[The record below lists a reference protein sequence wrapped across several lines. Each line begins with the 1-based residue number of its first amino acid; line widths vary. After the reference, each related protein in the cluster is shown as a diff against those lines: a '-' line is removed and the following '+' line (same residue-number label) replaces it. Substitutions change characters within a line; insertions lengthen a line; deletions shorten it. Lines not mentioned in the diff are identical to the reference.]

1 MYKNNE
7 RITLSEAISD
17 FKYTFFIDEFIHH
30 KIRGGVILYNADYD
44 VKYEMK
50 HIEYEQLM
58 EALK

>member
-17 FKYTFFIDEFIHH
+17 FKYIFFIDEFTHH
-30 KIRGGVILYNADYD
+30 KIRGGVILYNTEFD
-44 VKYEMK
+44 VKYQMTYA
-50 HIEYEQLM
+50 EYEQLT